1 MPVGKQSV
9 IRAAK
14 AVGEEAKKG
23 SLKEPE
29 KPEKKEEKGAVSKSE
44 GAEEKEVKRSQSP
57 RRSAGKKREN
67 PAKKVER
74 TGRVH
79 KGELDG
85 IMVIKSDLPVE
96 LL

>member
-14 AVGEEAKKG
+14 AVGEEPKKG

-29 KPEKKEEKGAVSKSE
+29 KKEEKGAFSKSE